1 MSLANR
7 LGTLLSEK
15 STSVVDANAILALL
29 LGGERVHY
37 HQSREFFELV
47 REGTASAYIPA
58 AVIAECVY
66 VLSRIYKVTRADI
79 AAKLLGLLD
88 YRGVSTESPAVRD
101 ALTLYRDR
109 NVDFV
114 DALVAAIA
122 AERNWRVFSFDR
134 DLARLTK

>member
-1 MSLANR
+1 MSLASR
-7 LGTLLSEK
+7 LGRPLSEK

-37 HQSREFFELV
+37 HRARAFFEPV
-47 REGTASAYIPA
+47 REGTALVYIPA
-58 AVIAECVY
+58 AVVAECVY
-66 VLSRIYKVTRADI
+66 VLSRIYKVTRTDI

-88 YRGVSTESPAVRD
+88 YRGVSTESPAVRH

-114 DALVAAIA
+114 DALVAATA
-122 AERNWRVFSFDR
+122 AERNWGVFSFDR
-134 DLARLTK
+134 DLERLTK

>member
-1 MSLANR
+1 MSLASR
-7 LGTLLSEK
+7 LGRPLSEK
-15 STSVVDANAILALL
+15 STSVVDTNAILALL
-29 LGGERVHY
+29 LGGERVH
-37 HQSREFFELV
+37 HLQSREFFEPV

-58 AVIAECVY
+58 AVVAECVY

-88 YRGVSTESPAVRD
+88 YRGASTESPAVRH
-101 ALTLYRDR
+101 ALTLYRDH

-114 DALVAAIA
+114 DALVVATA

-134 DLARLTK
+134 DLARLAK

>member
-1 MSLANR
+1 MSLASR
-7 LGTLLSEK
+7 LGRPLSEK

-37 HQSREFFELV
+37 HQSRDFFEPV

-58 AVIAECVY
+58 AVVAECVY

-88 YRGVSTESPAVRD
+88 YRGVSTESPAVRH

-114 DALVAAIA
+114 DALVVATA
-122 AERNWRVFSFDR
+122 AERNWAVFSFDR
-134 DLARLTK
+134 DLERLTK